1 MKTKKDFYFIV
12 KQMRHLQKTVPGTVD
27 CLMLQRDVD
36 KEVESFFSKEIEDI
50 PIDIEKKKIEYQR
63 RMKGFH
69 DSLVPSVEIYGK
81 EMIRKFYDYWT
92 EPNKSHTKMRWE
104 LEKTWDV
111 KRRLITWSS
120 REPVNKQNTS
130 TKVIETE
137 SERLVRMTKE
147 EKERDN
153 NLVPVPKGYT
163 TFTWY
168 QHLKDEAEK
177 GDQQAI
183 MELGKYASRK

>member
-1 MKTKKDFYFIV
+1 
-12 KQMRHLQKTVPGTVD
+12 
-27 CLMLQRDVD
+27 MLQRDVD